1 MKTIFK
7 LIGFFVTSIG
17 FFWSHLDLIRI
28 YFSCKLKDDIFP
40 EYFAAFPFIYKSQ
53 SLATSMANE
62 YYLLGIILNSI
73 ITTTLFLF
81 IDSILSNFLKSKVSI
96 LSKIYIVFKLIILSF
111 SLFNIYISYTFI
123 REDNFRFKS
132 DFRDQVKEFNADCKL
147 KIKVL

>member
-62 YYLLGIILNSI
+62 YYLLGILLNSI

-81 IDSILSNFLKSKVSI
+81 IDSILSNFLKSKGLI
-96 LSKIYIVFKLIILSF
+96 LSKLYFTSKLLILSF
-111 SLFNIYISYTFI
+111 SVFNIYILYTFLSD
-123 REDNFRFKS
+123 DNFRFRS
-132 DFRDQVKEFNADCKL
+132 DFREKVKEFNADCKL

>member
-40 EYFAAFPFIYKSQ
+40 EYFAAFPFVYKSQ

-62 YYLLGIILNSI
+62 YYLLGILLNSI

-81 IDSILSNFLKSKVSI
+81 IVATDKIVSI
-96 LSKIYIVFKLIILSF
+96 LCFSPTLI
-111 SLFNIYISYTFI
+111 
-123 REDNFRFKS
+123 
-132 DFRDQVKEFNADCKL
+132 
-147 KIKVL
+147 

>member
-17 FFWSHLDLIRI
+17 FFLSHLDLIRI
-28 YFSCKLKDDIFP
+28 YFSCKAKDDVFP
-40 EYFAAFPFIYKSQ
+40 EYFAAFPFVYKSQ

-62 YYLLGIILNSI
+62 YYLLGILLNSI

-81 IDSILSNFLKSKVSI
+81 IDSILSNFLKSKGLI
-96 LSKIYIVFKLIILSF
+96 LSKLYFTSKLLILSF
-111 SLFNIYISYTFI
+111 SVFNIYISYTFLSD
-123 REDNFRFKS
+123 DNFRFKS
-132 DFRDQVKEFNADCKL
+132 DFREQVKEFNADCKL